1 MDALPPGSSGK
12 PALADPA
19 VVATQLANAQ
29 LERLSTAW
37 GTHKWG
43 EEGGGQD
50 RYPWMRDGAQNQAE
64 WPWRAKAYTYPPN
77 AHMLFYQPTFLT
89 IQQSSVC
96 ANKSEPLATT

>member
-43 EEGGGQD
+43 RTGISGCAMELRTQS
-50 RYPWMRDGAQNQAE
+50 E
-64 WPWRAKAYTYPPN
+64 WLWRAKAYTYPPN

>member
-1 MDALPPGSSGK
+1 MDALPPGSGK

-43 EEGGGQD
+43 EEGGGGRTGTPGCAMELRTRRSAGVPKRIRTRQ
-50 RYPWMRDGAQNQAE
+50 MHTCCFINQ
-64 WPWRAKAYTYPPN
+64 
-77 AHMLFYQPTFLT
+77 
-89 IQQSSVC
+89 IQRS
-96 ANKSEPLATT
+96 